1 MLVAVAV
8 VKMLVLLVQVEQ
20 VVAALERKVQ
30 PMQQTEQRTLVAVA
44 AVLKQAIVVLAV
56 QA

>member
-20 VVAALERKVQ
+20 VVAALERKVHLLALMAQ
-30 PMQQTEQRTLVAVA
+30 STLVVEVAVR
-44 AVLKQAIVVLAV
+44 KQVHRVLAV
-56 QA
+56 QE